1 MYKHLA
7 YCCAVFFIMLCG
19 GNKAF
24 AQNDSTHKPPRANRV
39 FAARFLYGSVIAHS
53 IYIKNTEGAHP
64 KAIAIDISKQL
75 TDSIT
80 FQKYGC
86 YPRMGFTATYSDFD
100 TKILGHAA
108 GITYFMEPHFRIS
121 NKASIFLKAASG
133 FGYLSSPSDSIKN
146 PANQTYS
153 LHINIYS
160 QVAAG
165 FSYRLSDH
173 IAADMSVGFE
183 HYSNGNLR
191 EPNRGLNWYHL
202 GVGLRYTAQNN
213 SLPAYSKTKDT
224 SWKQIKHAIDIGIF
238 YSPKEGYK
246 PDFKTPA
253 RKVLTGVHI
262 QVSKMISNISALSIA
277 GEVYYD
283 GALANIKKHINDSSS
298 SVLAGIMAGHEFVFR
313 KFIFSQQ
320 LGIYIH
326 KHTQT
331 YSERY
336 RQPFEA
342 IYHRWGLRY
351 RVTPHWYIGINML
364 ARKNVADFIDGR
376 LLYRL

>member
-1 MYKHLA
+1 MYKHPA
-7 YCCAVFFIMLCG
+7 YCYAVFLIMLCVC
-19 GNKAF
+19 NTVF
-24 AQNDSTHKPPRANRV
+24 AQNDSLHIPTKANRV
-39 FAARFLYGSVIAHS
+39 IATRFLYGSVIAHS

-86 YPRMGFTATYSDFD
+86 YPRMGFSVSYSDFN
-100 TKILGHAA
+100 TKILGRAA
-108 GITYFMEPHFRIS
+108 GVTYFMEPHFRTG
-121 NKASIFLKAASG
+121 NKTSIFLKAGSG
-133 FGYLSSPSDSIKN
+133 FGYLSSPNDSVKN
-146 PANQTYS
+146 PTNYTYS
-153 LHINIYS
+153 LHINIHS

-165 FSYRLSDH
+165 FTYRLSDH
-173 IAADMSVGFE
+173 FAAEIVTGFE

-191 EPNRGLNWYHL
+191 EPNRGLNWYYL
-202 GVGLRYTAQNN
+202 GMGIRYTPQNN
-213 SLPAYSKTKDT
+213 SLPAYPKNKDT

-246 PDFKTPA
+246 ADFKTPA
-253 RKVLTGVHI
+253 RKVLTGTHV
-262 QVSKMISNISALSIA
+262 QVTKMISNISALSIA

-283 GALANIKKHINDSSS
+283 GALKNIKNHINDSSS
-298 SVLAGIMAGHEFVFR
+298 SILAGIMAGHEFVFR

-320 LGIYIH
+320 LGIYVH

-331 YSERY
+331 YSDRY
-336 RQPFEA
+336 HQPFETL
-342 IYHRWGLRY
+342 YHRWGLRY
-351 RVTPHWYIGINML
+351 QLTSHWYIGINML